1 MTYAE
6 KNKNSFKKL
15 AGYSLPVF
23 LTFLFLYFA
32 FVNVDLKKSLFLI
45 TKTSLLWLVVY
56 VIIFFVS
63 HYVRALRWKVMIK
76 SVKSDTSVFNLFGAV
91 MIGYGVNCVIP
102 RLGEVYRGLFIGR
115 WEGISRTTMFGT
127 VIIERIID
135 TGSFAFASLISVY
148 IFPGNLFGEVIWL
161 KASLMI
167 GFGLIFI
174 ITILIVFIVKYEQKF
189 GYAIVKLLGRFSKKL
204 SEKFSEIFSTL
215 ISGLSSIQDGK
226 SILVV
231 TLYTALI
238 LLLYALNSYTGFFM
252 LDMQTYGTVN
262 FTMAWVF
269 MTISAYGVIIPTP
282 GGTGSYHIISIF
294 VLTQLYNFEYELSAA
309 YALLTHFI
317 SYLIF
322 IGSTI
327 GIIYWINKVREK
339 KGIKKENF
347 LSVFDYKP
355 EP

>member
-1 MTYAE
+1 M
-6 KNKNSFKKL
+6 
-15 AGYSLPVF
+15 
-23 LTFLFLYFA
+23 
-32 FVNVDLKKSLFLI
+32 
-45 TKTSLLWLVVY
+45 
-56 VIIFFVS
+56 FFVS
-63 HYVRALRWKVMIK
+63 HYIRALRWKVMIK

-135 TGSFAFASLISVY
+135 IGSFALASLISVY
-148 IFPGNLFGEVIWL
+148 IFPGNLFGEVVWL

-174 ITILIVFIVKYEQKF
+174 ITIIIVFIVKYEQKF
-189 GYAIVKLLGRFSKKL
+189 GYAIVKLLGKFSTKL

-226 SILVV
+226 SILIV
-231 TLYTALI
+231 TLYTAVI
-238 LLLYALNSYTGFFM
+238 LFLYALNSYFGFFM
-252 LDMQTYGTVN
+252 LDMQTYGNVD
-262 FTMAWVF
+262 FAMAWVF

-317 SYLIF
+317 SYVIF